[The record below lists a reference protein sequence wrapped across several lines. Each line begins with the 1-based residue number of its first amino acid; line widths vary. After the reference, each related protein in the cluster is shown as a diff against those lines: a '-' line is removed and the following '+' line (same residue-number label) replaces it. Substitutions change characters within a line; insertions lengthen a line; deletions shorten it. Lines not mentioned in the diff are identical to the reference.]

1 MEMNAS
7 PEGLSDA
14 SIMVKYILV
23 TTTDRGLDLT
33 IQHIYFSLH
42 VTPVHRD
49 GRQEFEWNLCP
60 FT

>member
-14 SIMVKYILV
+14 SIMVKYIVV
-23 TTTDRGLDLT
+23 TTTDLGLDLT

-49 GRQEFEWNLCP
+49 GRQEFE
-60 FT
+60 